1 MVFLVII
8 LSDFLSNRKQKVVLN
23 GRKLPWTNVH
33 AGAPRGPTLESL
45 LRLIYIKDLVYDL
58 SSNVKLLM
66 IHLCFSSSRCNWA
79 FQWKMGFNPEPS
91 KQTQEVMFSRKIKKL
106 SHSSLIFSNNNVL
119 QASSQKLLG
128 VTLDVKLTFD
138 KHLNN
143 VLNKV
148 NKTIGLLC
156 RLQNLL

>member
-1 MVFLVII
+1 
-8 LSDFLSNRKQKVVLN
+8 
-23 GRKLPWTNVH
+23 
-33 AGAPRGPTLESL
+33 
-45 LRLIYIKDLVYDL
+45 
-58 SSNVKLLM
+58 
-66 IHLCFSSSRCNWA
+66 
-79 FQWKMGFNPEPS
+79 MGFNPEPS

-128 VTLDVKLTFD
+128 VTLDVKLKFD

-148 NKTIGLLC
+148 NKTICLLC
-156 RLQNLL
+156 RLQDLL